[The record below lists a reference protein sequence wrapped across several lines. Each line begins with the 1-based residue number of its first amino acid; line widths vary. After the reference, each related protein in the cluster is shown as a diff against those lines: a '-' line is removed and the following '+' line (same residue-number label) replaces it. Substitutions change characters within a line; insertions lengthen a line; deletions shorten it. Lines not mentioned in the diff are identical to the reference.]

1 MHAATWFVAALHV
14 VRDLQLKKERTD
26 GRRNFVQREGGREGD
41 GRRRMDWSESEGP
54 FPVI

>member
-1 MHAATWFVAALHV
+1 MLAATWFVAALHV